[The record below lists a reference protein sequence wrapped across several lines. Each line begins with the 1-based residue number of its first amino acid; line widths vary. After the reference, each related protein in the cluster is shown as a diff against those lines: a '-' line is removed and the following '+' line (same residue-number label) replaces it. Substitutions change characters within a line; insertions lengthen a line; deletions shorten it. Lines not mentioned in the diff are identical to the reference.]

1 MDPYQVERE
10 RMVENQLEK
19 RGVNDERVLTAMRN
33 VPRHLFVPED
43 VQAYAYRDNPL
54 RINEGQTISQPY
66 IVGLMTELLDV
77 HPEHRV
83 LDVGTGSG
91 YQAAILGELAEKVY
105 SIERYPNLADS
116 AQQVLEKL
124 NYKNIEVVI
133 GDGTQGYKP
142 GAPYDRII
150 VAAAAPK
157 VPQELLDQLKDGGRL
172 VIPVGARYS
181 QHLETW
187 VREGDKF
194 SSITNIPV
202 MFVPLIGKKGWK
214 D

>member
-1 MDPYQVERE
+1 M
-10 RMVENQLEK
+10 
-19 RGVNDERVLTAMRN
+19 
-33 VPRHLFVPED
+33 
-43 VQAYAYRDNPL
+43 
-54 RINEGQTISQPY
+54 
-66 IVGLMTELLDV
+66 
-77 HPEHRV
+77 
-83 LDVGTGSG
+83 
-91 YQAAILGELAEKVY
+91 
-105 SIERYPNLADS
+105 
-116 AQQVLEKL
+116 
-124 NYKNIEVVI
+124 I

-150 VAAAAPK
+150 VGAAAPK